1 MLKSKM
7 EALNNTEVLL
17 LLLGKKRKLGRQ
29 IGEMTEGEK
38 LKLTEKIEDK
48 DLLLF
53 LGLTNDANPLY
64 IQHDYAS
71 QTPYEKP
78 IVPSVMLTGIIT
90 SAITKYL
97 PGPGSHVLKQ
107 EIEFVKPVYHYA
119 TVEFLFE
126 VVDVDR
132 AAHTVTIKVQGTDE
146 NDQTVINATILA
158 APPYGNGS

>member
-1 MLKSKM
+1 M
-7 EALNNTEVLL
+7 
-17 LLLGKKRKLGRQ
+17 LLGKKRKLGRQ
-29 IGEMTEGEK
+29 IGELTEGET

-64 IQHDYAS
+64 IQQDYAS
-71 QTPYEKP
+71 QTPYKKP

-90 SAITKYL
+90 SAITKFL

-126 VVDVDR
+126 VAHVDR
-132 AAHTVTIKVQGTDE
+132 EAHTVTVKVQGTDE
-146 NDQTVINATILA
+146 NEQTVIKAAILV
-158 APPYGNGS
+158 APPHGNES

>member
-1 MLKSKM
+1 
-7 EALNNTEVLL
+7 VLL

-29 IGEMTEGEK
+29 IGEITEGEK

-48 DLLLF
+48 DLLLY

-90 SAITKYL
+90 SAITKYF
-97 PGPGSHVLKQ
+97 PGPGSHILKQ

-126 VVDVDR
+126 ITHVN
-132 AAHTVTIKVQGTDE
+132 HTSHTATVKVQGTDE
-146 NDQTVINATILA
+146 HEDTVINATILV
-158 APPYGNGS
+158 APPYGNGE